1 MTTAGGGGRRKKAWL
16 AVCAPFCL
24 RTFIPTLALA
34 SGAAKSGTLLR
45 ERAGREGYGEAG
57 GPDRRPEAP
66 CALWRRLAVAPGQSR
81 RSAPGV
87 LRRAAPARPPR
98 DRVEA
103 AEEQA
108 GRARLF
114 HPVWLGTGIA
124 VYFALRVE
132 TPGYLLA
139 LPPRTRLFAALAFW
153 CARREARRR
162 RAMNEARGGPEQSHG
177 ALARLLGQ
185 TSRAPRPPPPWPSP
199 ASVSSSLI
207 GETEAR
213 SGARLES
220 QAFGV
225 GFHGRVL
232 AAEQRGENGARVTLG
247 PSAP

>member
-1 MTTAGGGGRRKKAWL
+1 MARQVDL
-16 AVCAPFCL
+16 
-24 RTFIPTLALA
+24 I
-34 SGAAKSGTLLR
+34 GA
-45 ERAGREGYGEAG
+45 
-57 GPDRRPEAP
+57 RRPVRP
-66 CALWRRLAVAPGQSR
+66 WRRLAVAPGQSR
-81 RSAPGV
+81 RSAPAFFAV
-87 LRRAAPARPPR
+87 LRLRVLQEI
-98 DRVEA
+98 VEA

-139 LPPRTRLFAALAFW
+139 LPPALAFAALAFW

-162 RAMNEARGGPEQSHG
+162 RAMNEARGGPEQSTEHWPVFLG
-177 ALARLLGQ
+177 RRAALLAPTALAIACLGFFIADW
-185 TSRAPRPPPPWPSP
+185 R
-199 ASVSSSLI
+199 
-207 GETEAR
+207 TEAR

-247 PSAP
+247 PVRLERSKRAWEQDPLPEPERIRLTLRNTAPARSRQLA